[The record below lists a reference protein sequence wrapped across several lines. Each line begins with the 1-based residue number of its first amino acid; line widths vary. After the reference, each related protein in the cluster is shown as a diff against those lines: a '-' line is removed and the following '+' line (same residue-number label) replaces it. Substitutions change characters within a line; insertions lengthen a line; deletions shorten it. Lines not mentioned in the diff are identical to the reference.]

1 MKLDVVIGRVD
12 IVRILFRVERRKIVS
27 VHIFRL
33 RMRIALVELGAID
46 VGFRM
51 VLVLWLV
58 VFEWNVRLG
67 VLLLV

>member
-1 MKLDVVIGRVD
+1 LKLDVVIGRVD

>member
-12 IVRILFRVERRKIVS
+12 IVRILLRVERRKIVS
-27 VHIFRL
+27 AHIFRL
-33 RMRIALVELGAID
+33 RMRIGLVELGAID